1 MQYPNWYLC
10 INFKSNILNK
20 TKSFK
25 MAAEKVDSAEYPA
38 QRSLTQQGSLNK
50 SADNQEIFMML
61 RQKGRRDRRE
71 SRMFLV
77 DGQICWSNDQASP
90 GGAGSGGLRGK
101 RTSSVGFFGS
111 SMDLSG
117 LGQSI
122 DSSGGGGSGSEE
134 AISYRIKW
142 CRENIIQLKRQTW
155 PMEKKLQVLKASK
168 MFIKQH
174 QGELK
179 QSKQAKDVI
188 ASTTAI
194 FDRYWRHFKREFANF
209 LVIITPWEMRI
220 KKIESHFGSVVASYF
235 TFLRWIFWLN
245 LANSLVMVSFVMVP
259 ELIENVPDLTG
270 MRKGELGSIQLP
282 GPDGKPAQPPE
293 FNPTLGEMWEFE
305 GFLKFSPIFY
315 GYYSNVEISKSGFWR
330 NPLAFLISAMLTYL
344 FCFFCISRKLSQNT
358 KLSRIGSK
366 DDEYTFCWTVFV
378 GWDFMIGNSETAYN
392 KTSSLVMNLKEGIL
406 EEKEQTK
413 DRDWRLIIRRVFAN
427 VLTLMLIVASA
438 YVVTLAVQRSEN
450 LPEDASLLQKNE
462 LQLVMSGIQFM
473 FPPLFD
479 VIGIIEKYHPRKAL
493 SWQLGRIL
501 FLDFLNFYTLMFSLF
516 GTVDQMGIQLNEVT
530 GNITLFRKNATFY
543 KNLFTTTT
551 TTTTTTIAP
560 ETTAS
565 ELSSTLSSI
574 MQPIEATSTT
584 ISSQNG
590 TDAKTLM
597 TGILLASSTI
607 MPPNTSLSNSS
618 ESSNPIST
626 TSLFMNSSVANFS
639 PPTTTPI
646 STNYVETI
654 TSAIPII
661 AATLA
666 TNQDATTTT
675 TITTESTTTTTSTT
689 TTLPSTKRTNITD
702 DEDYPDLSEVLN
714 KISKRLKRGV
724 EDLSKKKLVEKDRQK
739 RKLLQTTTE
748 VMSDDVVR
756 FDEVERE
763 GSGTSDDLIKRTT
776 VQNKDYPFAKPQIYN
791 AFMPP
796 IHDPYRKATGRTQ
809 WTVSIGNDDSDE
821 EEPLEGRL
829 ELSKISPTSTSTRR
843 PPKPGFARP
852 IGGGVSR
859 QSNTQRGGR
868 VKMTMKP
875 ILNDDADEDLME
887 PTDTSLLR
895 DPYEVSRQPTSRN
908 TELYSDSLSTEVFFE
923 PTTYTQYT
931 GREGGPDYAIISS
944 ESTTPT
950 TLQTDTTLFTTSVG
964 LTPEQSSVQ
973 GKSGLGFST
982 INIGVAQ
989 TPSIVGTTIDM
1000 NVTPQTTFTS
1010 GCTSSINQAANL
1022 DDIIL
1027 ASSNSSVS
1035 KLKKSG
1041 FNASEVSY
1049 SDCLEIPE
1057 VKYQEIL
1064 ALNETLKEKLKTLC
1078 WETMFGQEMVKIVVM
1093 DLVMTVISAVSFE
1106 FMRACFVRYCNRFF
1120 FWDLERGFPG
1130 YQDFKLAENVLHL
1143 VNNQSTVWMGMF
1155 FAPGL
1160 PAINTVKLAVLMY
1173 VRSWAVLTCNIP
1185 HETVFKV
1192 SKSNNFYYW
1201 ILLINLLICILPV
1214 AYAVTWIRP
1223 SWHCGPFGGECRMY
1237 IVVTKLVKSLLPPE
1251 ANSVFKY
1258 LTSPGAVIPILISLI
1273 LIIYYLASTV
1283 SSSKEANKE
1292 LKAQLKKDK
1301 EQESAVPEITNTTVV
1316 DSSPTPGPAVL
1327 TGPIQQPST
1336 SATTSTPNITGA
1348 SGTPATVAA
1357 NLPPA
1362 ASGNQQTSSGQP
1374 ISLNPLLSTVSHDS
1388 SNQDG
1393 ESRPKSLLVPP
1404 SM

>member
-1 MQYPNWYLC
+1 
-10 INFKSNILNK
+10 
-20 TKSFK
+20 
-25 MAAEKVDSAEYPA
+25 MAGGKIDSDECSPM
-38 QRSLTQQGSLNK
+38 QRSLTQQGSFNK
-50 SADNQEIFMML
+50 SVDNQEIFMMSK
-61 RQKGRRDRRE
+61 QKGRRDRRE

-77 DGQICWSNDQASP
+77 DGQICWSSDQPSP
-90 GGAGSGGLRGK
+90 GGAGSGGGVGLVGMKGK
-101 RTSSVGFFGS
+101 RTSSVGLFGS

-117 LGQSI
+117 IGQSI

-270 MRKGELGSIQLP
+270 MRKGELGSIQPP
-282 GPDGKPAQPPE
+282 GIDGKPAKPPE

-530 GNITLFRKNATFY
+530 GNITLLRKNATYY

-551 TTTTTTIAP
+551 TTTTTTTPTPTPTP
-560 ETTAS
+560 ETIT
-565 ELSSTLSSI
+565 
-574 MQPIEATSTT
+574 TT
-584 ISSQNG
+584 IELVSSLTSIILSNETSDTIMNQND
-590 TDAKTLM
+590 TNVTTLM
-597 TGILLASSTI
+597 TGILLATSTI
-607 MPPNTSLSNSS
+607 MPLNTSLMSNSS
-618 ESSNPIST
+618 EFNNSMQNNSLSMNPSTASFSPTTTIST
-626 TSLFMNSSVANFS
+626 STGYPETIASS
-639 PPTTTPI
+639 PPTVAAILTTI
-646 STNYVETI
+646 QE
-654 TSAIPII
+654 
-661 AATLA
+661 
-666 TNQDATTTT
+666 TTTT
-675 TITTESTTTTTSTT
+675 TMASTTTTTTT
-689 TTLPSTKRTNITD
+689 TTTFRPTNSSD
-702 DEDYPDLSEVLN
+702 DEDYPDLNEVLN
-714 KISKRLKRGV
+714 KVPKRFKRETGDIFKRNQV
-724 EDLSKKKLVEKDRQK
+724 EQSRHK
-739 RKLLQTTTE
+739 RKLFQTSTE
-748 VMSDDVVR
+748 MISDDVVR
-756 FDEVERE
+756 FDKVERE

-776 VQNKDYPFAKPQIYN
+776 IQNRDHTFPRPHVYN

-796 IHDPYRKATGRTQ
+796 IQDPYRKVTGGTQ
-809 WTVSIGNDDSDE
+809 WTISVGNDDSDE

-829 ELSKISPTSTSTRR
+829 ELSKTKSITTSTSTRR
-843 PPKPGFARP
+843 PPKPGLARP
-852 IGGGVSR
+852 IGGAGSSK
-859 QSNTQRGGR
+859 QSSVLRGSR

-875 ILNDDADEDLME
+875 VLNDDANEDIMD
-887 PTDTSLLR
+887 PTDDSLLR
-895 DPYEVSRQPTSRN
+895 DPYEVYRQPTGKI
-908 TELYSDSLSTEVFFE
+908 TEGSLNPSSTEIFFE
-923 PTTYTQYT
+923 PTTPRQYT
-931 GREGGPDYAIISS
+931 GSEGGSVGPDYAIISS
-944 ESTTPT
+944 DFTTQTPT
-950 TLQTDTTLFTTSVG
+950 QTDTQPISTSIGV
-964 LTPEQSSVQ
+964 TPEQQQQQQPQ
-973 GKSGLGFST
+973 GKSGLGSPT
-982 INIGVAQ
+982 INVGETQ
-989 TPSIVGTTIDM
+989 TPSIIDTTDDM
-1000 NVTPQTTFTS
+1000 SVTPQVNFTS
-1010 GCTSSINQAANL
+1010 GCTNSATTI
-1022 DDIIL
+1022 DDILL
-1027 ASSNSSVS
+1027 ATSNSSVS
-1035 KLKKSG
+1035 ELKKSG

-1064 ALNETLKEKLKTLC
+1064 SLNETLKEKLKTLC

-1223 SWHCGPFGGECRMY
+1223 SWHCGPFAGECRMY

-1258 LTSPGAVIPILISLI
+1258 LTSPGAVVPILISLI

-1316 DSSPTPGPAVL
+1316 DASPS
-1327 TGPIQQPST
+1327 TGPDVSSGPMQQQNTP
-1336 SATTSTPNITGA
+1336 ATASTPNITGA
-1348 SGTPATVAA
+1348 LGIPATVAA
-1357 NLPPA
+1357 NLPPVM
-1362 ASGNQQTSSGQP
+1362 SGSQQTTSGGQP
-1374 ISLNPLLSTVSHDS
+1374 IPLNPLLSAVSHDS

>member
-1 MQYPNWYLC
+1 
-10 INFKSNILNK
+10 
-20 TKSFK
+20 
-25 MAAEKVDSAEYPA
+25 MAQESAPPPA
-38 QRSLTQQGSLNK
+38 DEGAPPSTDRARAGLASMNSRSA
-50 SADNQEIFMML
+50 SANQEIFML
-61 RQKGRRDRRE
+61 PRQKSRSRERRG
-71 SRMFLV
+71 SRMYLI
-77 DGQICWSNDQASP
+77 DGQLCWATSDEQA
-90 GGAGSGGLRGK
+90 AGSGSLGSK
-101 RTSSVGFFGS
+101 RHSSVGLLFGS

-117 LGQSI
+117 FGQSM
-122 DSSGGGGSGSEE
+122 DSSGGAGSSSDE

-142 CRENIIQLKRQTW
+142 CRENIVQLKRQTW

-188 ASTTAI
+188 ASTNAI
-194 FDRYWRHFKREFANF
+194 VDRYWRHFKREFANL

-245 LANSLVMVSFVMVP
+245 LANSLVMIAFVMVP
-259 ELIENVPDLTG
+259 ELIENNPDPTG
-270 MRKGELGSIQLP
+270 MRKGDLGMQQQL
-282 GPDGKPAQPPE
+282 DASGKPVNQLPE

-315 GYYSNVEISKSGFWR
+315 GYYSNIEISKSGFWR
-330 NPLAFLISAMLTYL
+330 NPLAFLMSAILTYL

-358 KLSRIGSK
+358 KMSRIGSK

-516 GTVDQMGIQLNEVT
+516 GTVDQMGVQLNEVS
-530 GNITLFRKNATFY
+530 GNITQLRKNHTY
-543 KNLFTTTT
+543 YQNLFTSTT
-551 TTTTTTIAP
+551 
-560 ETTAS
+560 
-565 ELSSTLSSI
+565 
-574 MQPIEATSTT
+574 TSTT
-584 ISSQNG
+584 PSTSSTTDLLASTSAPDLSTTTSLTSINTTEPTSMANG
-590 TDAKTLM
+590 SHLSTVSYHSVNSSTGLPMDTEMIGNSTLLVASSPESEINM
-597 TGILLASSTI
+597 TASTLLTSILLASSTM
-607 MPPNTSLSNSS
+607 MPSTSEGSFVTSS
-618 ESSNPIST
+618 SPQATMSSGFSTLTNLPASMQITTSPSPELATSVLATTQPFTEPMFFSVTDQST
-626 TSLFMNSSVANFS
+626 TKQ
-639 PPTTTPI
+639 P
-646 STNYVETI
+646 ETKGQ
-654 TSAIPII
+654 AG
-661 AATLA
+661 
-666 TNQDATTTT
+666 
-675 TITTESTTTTTSTT
+675 
-689 TTLPSTKRTNITD
+689 
-702 DEDYPDLSEVLN
+702 DEDYPDLGEVIKVSSSPKRRRRGTIRVMKGFKPYTDDLPDTNEVAQIERESEATSVTRSTSAYLLESRRFHRPPIQDPYG
-714 KISKRLKRGV
+714 KLGRAYTPFPVTVDRD
-724 EDLSKKKLVEKDRQK
+724 EDL
-739 RKLLQTTTE
+739 
-748 VMSDDVVR
+748 
-756 FDEVERE
+756 
-763 GSGTSDDLIKRTT
+763 
-776 VQNKDYPFAKPQIYN
+776 
-791 AFMPP
+791 
-796 IHDPYRKATGRTQ
+796 
-809 WTVSIGNDDSDE
+809 

-829 ELSKISPTSTSTRR
+829 VPDEVKKVSR
-843 PPKPGFARP
+843 PPHPVSPSSKPRAPGIARP
-852 IGGGVSR
+852 IGGSPSPGARVQLPSSSKR
-859 QSNTQRGGR
+859 PINLDDDSNED
-868 VKMTMKP
+868 
-875 ILNDDADEDLME
+875 ILSTTFHTTTTPAITTEKNIVADEQ
-887 PTDTSLLR
+887 PSLASA
-895 DPYEVSRQPTSRN
+895 PIVTQVEQQKN
-908 TELYSDSLSTEVFFE
+908 TGYYLPETVLSTEAPVE
-923 PTTYTQYT
+923 
-931 GREGGPDYAIISS
+931 RL
-944 ESTTPT
+944 ESTPT
-950 TLQTDTTLFTTSVG
+950 RLPEETDQTRDPQLVMA
-964 LTPEQSSVQ
+964 
-973 GKSGLGFST
+973 KSGLTSAIGSETSPVGGAT
-982 INIGVAQ
+982 ISETAR
-989 TPSIVGTTIDM
+989 PCETT
-1000 NVTPQTTFTS
+1000 TTAITELPTGNYS
-1010 GCTSSINQAANL
+1010 NLKSSQ
-1022 DDIIL
+1022 
-1027 ASSNSSVS
+1027 V
-1035 KLKKSG
+1035 G

-1049 SDCLEIPE
+1049 ADCIEIPE
-1057 VKYQEIL
+1057 FKPVEIL
-1064 ALNETLKEKLKTLC
+1064 ALNDTLKDKLKTLC

-1093 DLVMTVISAVSFE
+1093 DLVMTVVSAVSFE

-1130 YQDFKLAENVLHL
+1130 YQDFKIAENVLHL

-1237 IVVTKLVKSLLPPE
+1237 IVATKLIKQLLPPK

-1258 LTSPGAVIPILISLI
+1258 LTSPGAIIPILISLT
-1273 LIIYYLASTV
+1273 LLIYYLASTV

-1301 EQESAVPEITNTTVV
+1301 EQEAAVPEITNTTVT
-1316 DSSPTPGPAVL
+1316 DTTPQVAATASGQPVAA
-1327 TGPIQQPST
+1327 PIVAQQPSIT
-1336 SATTSTPNITGA
+1336 SQTMPTGQSALQQRFASAALGVPQA
-1348 SGTPATVAA
+1348 SGET
-1357 NLPPA
+1357 
-1362 ASGNQQTSSGQP
+1362 
-1374 ISLNPLLSTVSHDS
+1374 
-1388 SNQDG
+1388 
-1393 ESRPKSLLVPP
+1393 RPKSLLVPP
-1404 SM
+1404 AM

>member
-1 MQYPNWYLC
+1 MANQSQSSLQ
-10 INFKSNILNK
+10 KRQLSSSSNGNH
-20 TKSFK
+20 
-25 MAAEKVDSAEYPA
+25 E
-38 QRSLTQQGSLNK
+38 RSLKQQGSFQVSSEL
-50 SADNQEIFMML
+50 NQEIFAVP
-61 RQKGRRDRRE
+61 RSKSRSKDRRE

-77 DGQICWSNDQASP
+77 DGQICWSNDQP
-90 GGAGSGGLRGK
+90 GIMMKGK
-101 RTSSVGFFGS
+101 RTSSVGLFGS

-117 LGQSI
+117 IGQSI
-122 DSSGGGGSGSEE
+122 DSSGGAGSGSEE

-142 CRENIIQLKRQTW
+142 CRENILQLKRQTW

-194 FDRYWRHFKREFANF
+194 FERYWRHFKREFANF

-245 LANSLVMVSFVMVP
+245 LANSLVMVAFVMVP
-259 ELIENVPDLTG
+259 ELIENVPDLTA
-270 MRKGELGSIQLP
+270 MRKGELGAIQPL
-282 GPDGKPAQPPE
+282 GSDGKPLPPPE

-330 NPLAFLISAMLTYL
+330 NPLAFLMSAMLTYL

-413 DRDWRLIIRRVFAN
+413 DRDWRLIIRRVMAN

-516 GTVDQMGIQLNEVT
+516 GTVDQMGVQLNEVT
-530 GNITLFRKNATFY
+530 GNITLLRKNATY
-543 KNLFTTTT
+543 YHKLFASLTTTT
-551 TTTTTTIAP
+551 TLAP
-560 ETTAS
+560 EVSTS
-565 ELSSTLSSI
+565 NLST
-574 MQPIEATSTT
+574 TT
-584 ISSQNG
+584 ISSSNFSMP
-590 TDAKTLM
+590 TNDTMSANVTLAPVDTTSNASFTTVLLTSVM
-597 TGILLASSTI
+597 LASSTI
-607 MPPNTSLSNSS
+607 MPSNFSATSNLNDTSSVTTLTTTFYTSSTLASIANSS
-618 ESSNPIST
+618 LETSTTVTERRDELSTSKELLIKTPQST
-626 TSLFMNSSVANFS
+626 TSAK
-639 PPTTTPI
+639 TPD
-646 STNYVETI
+646 S
-654 TSAIPII
+654 
-661 AATLA
+661 
-666 TNQDATTTT
+666 
-675 TITTESTTTTTSTT
+675 
-689 TTLPSTKRTNITD
+689 TD
-702 DEDYPDLSEVLN
+702 DDYLDLGEVLKTGSSPRLTRREIRNNEPHYDGTRSVGRKLAGIREVEFESEV
-714 KISKRLKRGV
+714 
-724 EDLSKKKLVEKDRQK
+724 
-739 RKLLQTTTE
+739 
-748 VMSDDVVR
+748 MR
-756 FDEVERE
+756 FDETERE
-763 GSGTSDDLIKRTT
+763 YSAVSEDLTRRTFSSSTRRPFSG
-776 VQNKDYPFAKPQIYN
+776 
-791 AFMPP
+791 AFIPP
-796 IHDPYRKATGRTQ
+796 IQDPYRQLGRAQ
-809 WTVSIGNDDSDE
+809 WTTNSWQTESEE

-829 ELSKISPTSTSTRR
+829 PARASKQPSTSPSKR
-843 PPKPGFARP
+843 PYMRGDGVARP
-852 IGGGVSR
+852 IGAR
-859 QSNTQRGGR
+859 QQANNVQRGSR
-868 VKMTMKP
+868 VKQTTAQP
-875 ILNDDADEDLME
+875 LDDDVNEDLME
-887 PTDTSLLR
+887 LSLQNN
-895 DPYEVSRQPTSRN
+895 PQFKTQPRLVPVKPKEPSVVVADGLN
-908 TELYSDSLSTEVFFE
+908 QIKEPFFE
-923 PTTYTQYT
+923 PTTPKTL
-931 GREGGPDYAIISS
+931 GPDYSILVSSEFATVSSASSSSSESEQTSQPVGSFTFETTPTLPNQSTVLEGTPS
-944 ESTTPT
+944 ESTTASIGSTFGEDSQAT
-950 TLQTDTTLFTTSVG
+950 TLSASSSCATATL
-964 LTPEQSSVQ
+964 QS
-973 GKSGLGFST
+973 FST
-982 INIGVAQ
+982 ISTVKTVNG
-989 TPSIVGTTIDM
+989 
-1000 NVTPQTTFTS
+1000 
-1010 GCTSSINQAANL
+1010 SSKVYN
-1022 DDIIL
+1022 
-1027 ASSNSSVS
+1027 
-1035 KLKKSG
+1035 LKKAG

-1049 SDCLEIPE
+1049 SDCIDIPE

-1064 ALNETLKEKLKTLC
+1064 ALNDTLKDKLKTLC

-1223 SWHCGPFGGECRMY
+1223 SWHCGPFAGECRMY
-1237 IVVTKLVKSLLPPE
+1237 IVVTKLVKQLLPPE

-1258 LTSPGAVIPILISLI
+1258 LTSPGAVIPILIALI

-1316 DSSPTPGPAVL
+1316 DLAPT
-1327 TGPIQQPST
+1327 
-1336 SATTSTPNITGA
+1336 
-1348 SGTPATVAA
+1348 SGTPAVPAA
-1357 NLPPA
+1357 PGPIQPNLFTAPPAEPKVVGQDMLAPSLPPSLGNILKSGSQE
-1362 ASGNQQTSSGQP
+1362 AS
-1374 ISLNPLLSTVSHDS
+1374 V
-1388 SNQDG
+1388 
-1393 ESRPKSLLVPP
+1393 ESRPKTLLAPP
-1404 SM
+1404 GPG

>member
-1 MQYPNWYLC
+1 MSESQDGLLATNR
-10 INFKSNILNK
+10 SMRAQSTLNRAP
-20 TKSFK
+20 S
-25 MAAEKVDSAEYPA
+25 S
-38 QRSLTQQGSLNK
+38 
-50 SADNQEIFMML
+50 DNQEIFMIP
-61 RQKGRRDRRE
+61 RQKSHSKDRRG

-77 DGQICWSNDQASP
+77 DGQLCWAADQPAGFKP
-90 GGAGSGGLRGK
+90 GR
-101 RTSSVGFFGS
+101 RNSSVGMFGS

-117 LGQSI
+117 IGQSI
-122 DSSGGGGSGSEE
+122 DSSGGAGSGSEE

-142 CRENIIQLKRQTW
+142 CRENIVQLKRQTW

-188 ASTTAI
+188 ASTSA
-194 FDRYWRHFKREFANF
+194 FFERYWRHFKREFANF

-270 MRKGELGSIQLP
+270 MRKGELGIQRP
-282 GPDGKPAQPPE
+282 TTTDGSLAPAPE

-330 NPLAFLISAMLTYL
+330 NPLAFLMSAMLTYL

-516 GTVDQMGIQLNEVT
+516 GTVDQMGMQLNEVS
-530 GNITLFRKNATFY
+530 GNITLLRKNLTY
-543 KNLFTTTT
+543 YNNLFAIITTTT
-551 TTTTTTIAP
+551 TTTTTTTLTTTQLP
-560 ETTAS
+560 ETTT
-565 ELSSTLSSI
+565 LNDTMFNSSTLSY
-574 MQPIEATSTT
+574 ELLNSTT
-584 ISSQNG
+584 N
-590 TDAKTLM
+590 TTLM
-597 TGILLASSTI
+597 PNSSSFENNSVNATTILTTILLATTAIPQNST
-607 MPPNTSLSNSS
+607 NTSTELS
-618 ESSNPIST
+618 T
-626 TSLFMNSSVANFS
+626 G
-639 PPTTTPI
+639 TTTLEPPLM
-646 STNYVETI
+646 STV
-654 TSAIPII
+654 AI
-661 AATLA
+661 L
-666 TNQDATTTT
+666 
-675 TITTESTTTTTSTT
+675 STTTTTTT
-689 TTLPSTKRTNITD
+689 TTVTSTLSELTTEPYKDQQMFSITSSTKILSSTKAPD
-702 DEDYPDLSEVLN
+702 DEDYPDLGELLKVD
-714 KISKRLKRGV
+714 SKSPTGRRKR
-724 EDLSKKKLVEKDRQK
+724 ETRFESDEK
-739 RKLLQTTTE
+739 RKRRKKRRERKTALPATFPDE
-748 VMSDDVVR
+748 G
-756 FDEVERE
+756 FKDEVIRIDGAERE
-763 GSGTSDDLIKRTT
+763 ESGVSDDLTRR
-776 VQNKDYPFAKPQIYN
+776 NYPSTAGGLPQSTRPNQVSQSPRVYRPYI
-791 AFMPP
+791 PP
-796 IHDPYRKATGRTQ
+796 LQDPYRKAAQPHWLPGASSRG
-809 WTVSIGNDDSDE
+809 SDDDE
-821 EEPLEGRL
+821 DEPLEGRM
-829 ELSKISPTSTSTRR
+829 EPSKVTTSSTTVTTTRR
-843 PPKPGFARP
+843 IGLARP
-852 IGGGVSR
+852 IGGQSQGV
-859 QSNTQRGGR
+859 QRGSR
-868 VKMTMKP
+868 VKMTQAP
-875 ILNDDADEDLME
+875 PLNDDAMDDMME
-887 PTDTSLLR
+887 G
-895 DPYEVSRQPTSRN
+895 
-908 TELYSDSLSTEVFFE
+908 STESGSTLGYPINPTQPGSNSEIFFE
-923 PTTYTQYT
+923 PTTPKLTQA
-931 GREGGPDYAIISS
+931 GSSGPDYSILDSTD
-944 ESTTPT
+944 STTFSIN
-950 TLQTDTTLFTTSVG
+950 DASATSNSITSQQASDATKPQEP
-964 LTPEQSSVQ
+964 LQ
-973 GKSGLGFST
+973 GKSSLSSGRVPDGSLS
-982 INIGVAQ
+982 
-989 TPSIVGTTIDM
+989 SIPMNSEGTTTELPSSCSPRSNQEDSNIS
-1000 NVTPQTTFTS
+1000 PFT
-1010 GCTSSINQAANL
+1010 GLNRTSLSKTSNL
-1022 DDIIL
+1022 K
-1027 ASSNSSVS
+1027 S
-1035 KLKKSG
+1035 SG
-1041 FNASEVSY
+1041 FNASEVNY
-1049 SDCLEIPE
+1049 SDCIVIPE
-1057 VKYQEIL
+1057 FKPQEIL
-1064 ALNETLKEKLKTLC
+1064 GLNETFKDKLKSLC

-1093 DLVMTVISAVSFE
+1093 DLVMTVISAVSIE

-1237 IVVTKLVKSLLPPE
+1237 IVVTKLVKSMLPPE
-1251 ANSVFKY
+1251 ANNVFKY
-1258 LTSPGAVIPILISLI
+1258 LTSPGAVIPILIALI

-1301 EQESAVPEITNTTVV
+1301 EQEVAVPEITNTTVV
-1316 DSSPTPGPAVL
+1316 DPAPVTPVSTAPISGPLAATRPEPTLEPVGL
-1327 TGPIQQPST
+1327 TGPSIGQ
-1336 SATTSTPNITGA
+1336 N
-1348 SGTPATVAA
+1348 VAA
-1357 NLPPA
+1357 NVSTANSNTLAPQ
-1362 ASGNQQTSSGQP
+1362 AS
-1374 ISLNPLLSTVSHDS
+1374 LARAD
-1388 SNQDG
+1388 
-1393 ESRPKSLLVPP
+1393 SRPKSLLVPP
-1404 SM
+1404 TA